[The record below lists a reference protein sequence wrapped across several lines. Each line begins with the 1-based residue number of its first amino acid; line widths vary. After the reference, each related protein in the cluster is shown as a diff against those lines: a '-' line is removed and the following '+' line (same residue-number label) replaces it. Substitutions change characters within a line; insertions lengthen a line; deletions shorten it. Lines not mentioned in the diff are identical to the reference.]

1 MCIRDSGYI
10 IKDVDLITQ
19 YETGVTNLKIEKTT
33 VYELI
38 KQAQDLSFVK
48 NVDVVDKDSLVSET
62 LDVDKVKIAISIK
75 NLLENAYK
83 YAEKVEKIRIYLS
96 KKDSFFNITVK
107 DRGPGLDS
115 ELLKT
120 ITKRYVRGDHKKK
133 EGVGLGLS
141 ICYKVMN
148 SHGGV
153 IEIGNNPSGGAFF
166 TLKIPHKKLGSSKEL

>member
-1 MCIRDSGYI
+1 M
-10 IKDVDLITQ
+10 
-19 YETGVTNLKIEKTT
+19 
-33 VYELI
+33 
-38 KQAQDLSFVK
+38 SFVK
-48 NVDVVDKDSLVSET
+48 NVDVVDKDSLVNET

-96 KKDSFFNITVK
+96 KKDPFFNITVK

-115 ELLKT
+115 KLLKT

-141 ICYKVMN
+141 ICYKVMS

-153 IEIGNNPSGGAFF
+153 IEIGNNPNGGAFF
-166 TLKIPHKKLGSSKEL
+166 TLKIPYKKLGSSKEL